1 MLVDRIIGAFTFKR
15 EVYAEVEKDTSFT
28 PMAWGIVVVVA
39 FLNQIAGYLAAQ
51 AAAAAAVGLVGG
63 EVAAAVAFSPVNI
76 LIGTVVQ
83 VAGFALGA
91 YVIMFVGKSMFQAQA
106 TFDEV
111 VRTVGLAYV
120 WGSIGIVG
128 GLLAFI
134 TPVLVCIASPLLLAA
149 AVLSVISWA
158 IAVHEALDL
167 DWTNTAITVVIAFVV
182 NIVISGVVL
191 GILGVS
197 SALSF
202 GF

>member
-1 MLVDRIIGAFTFKR
+1 MNRIIGAFTFKR

-28 PMAWGIVVVVA
+28 PMAWAIVVVVS
-39 FLNQIAGYLAAQ
+39 LLSQIAGYLAAQ
-51 AAAAAAVGLVGG
+51 ATAAAAVGLVGG
-63 EVAAAVAFSPVNI
+63 QVAAAMAFSPVNI
-76 LIGTVVQ
+76 LLGTIIQ

-134 TPVLVCIASPLLLAA
+134 TPVLVCLASPLLLAA
-149 AVLSVISWA
+149 AVLSVVSWA
-158 IAVHEALDL
+158 LAVHEALDL

-182 NIVISGVVL
+182 NIVISAVVGSIF
-191 GILGVS
+191 GIG
-197 SALSF
+197 SALSV